1 MAQNINQLQDNITA
15 KQREIDL
22 LNQEKQQLYEVKEEC
37 DETKKQL
44 ILQEDRFS
52 QV

>member
-1 MAQNINQLQDNITA
+1 MALNINQLQDTIVA
-15 KQREIDL
+15 KQRDIDI
-22 LNQEKQQLYEVKEEC
+22 LNEEKQQLYEAREEC

-44 ILQEDRFS
+44 IIQEDRFS